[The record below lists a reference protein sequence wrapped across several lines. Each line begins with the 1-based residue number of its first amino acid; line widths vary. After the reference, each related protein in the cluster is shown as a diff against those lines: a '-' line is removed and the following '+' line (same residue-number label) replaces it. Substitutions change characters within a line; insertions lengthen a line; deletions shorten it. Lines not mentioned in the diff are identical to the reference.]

1 MYILDKIV
9 HPITSKSQ
17 QTDKCLQD
25 SSKVVGLNN
34 YSWKKVGFSSLLTPI
49 ACMADFKVALISLN
63 PDRKN
68 GITKSSLQKMAA
80 PMSRPMALS
89 ALKYSAMTFTG
100 EYFSTIEKSKDKN
113 DQLKIG
119 GIKWLVNAGLSQLVD
134 PTIVRATKVLA
145 GSNTEKLP
153 ISRLVP
159 GYIARDA
166 MLIIG
171 SELSSSMIG
180 PSYWLAQSMIFACT
194 TTAHLAGNFTINKTP
209 IVDGLK
215 KVAKSKGLPI
225 LLTCRLLKVQAIS
238 FMAIGPKWPNQSPN
252 STIESVP
259 LFDKVQ
265 IKDNFDT
272 KPIE

>member
-9 HPITSKSQ
+9 QPITSKSHQ
-17 QTDKCLQD
+17 DDKCLQD
-25 SSKVVGLNN
+25 TRKVDGLSN

-63 PDRKN
+63 PDQKN
-68 GITKSSLQKMAA
+68 GITKASLQKMAA
-80 PMSRPMALS
+80 PMTRPMALS

-100 EYFSTIEKSKDKN
+100 EYFSNIEKRNDKN

-119 GIKWLVNAGLSQLVD
+119 GLKWLVNASLSQLVD
-134 PTIVRATKVLA
+134 PTIVRATKALA
-145 GSNTEKLP
+145 GSNAEKLP
-153 ISRLVP
+153 TSRLVP

-171 SELSSSMIG
+171 SELSSSMTG
-180 PSYWLAQSMIFACT
+180 ASYWLAQCIIFAST

-215 KVAKSKGLPI
+215 KVAKSKALPI

-238 FMAIGPKWPNQSPN
+238 FMAIGPKWPSHPQNLTEESMTLFNKVPVKNNLEPN
-252 STIESVP
+252 
-259 LFDKVQ
+259 D
-265 IKDNFDT
+265 
-272 KPIE
+272 